1 MQRKTTKTW
10 FFFANTLNRFTKT
23 LNQTP
28 NTLNQT
34 PDTLNQT
41 PNTLNPP
48 RKNITKPDD
57 FYKHT
62 KPLVQGNIRG
72 LALHAPGFSVARRV
86 FAASA
91 SKDKKIGTTKTC
103 SLDDG
108 AKGGPDGQHTCDDGT
123 RGRPGGQHTSDDCT
137 RRGPVGQHISHDG
150 MRGGTGRI
158 AHFRGWHSRRT

>member
-10 FFFANTLNRFTKT
+10 VFCKHTKPFYENTK
-23 LNQTP
+23 P
-28 NTLNQT
+28 NTQHT
-34 PDTLNQT
+34 K
-41 PNTLNPP
+41 PNTRHTRPNTRHTKPP
-48 RKNITKPDD
+48 AKNITKPDD

-72 LALHAPGFSVARRV
+72 LALHAPGFSVLRRV

-108 AKGGPDGQHTCDDGT
+108 AKGGPDGQHTSDDGT

-158 AHFRGWHSRRT
+158 AHFRRWHSRRT